1 MEEKLDTIDRL
12 ELTIERIQT
21 ESPNAS
27 NLLAAIESD
36 KVAASRAVAQNQQL
50 KSQLDEIQKAYIQL
64 VRVKITYKYFVNYSF
79 IYFQSNDKLEL
90 TDRLQSEQHLGHE
103 IKSKFNDIENELLSV
118 KEKLFFKDE
127 EMIRLSH
134 ENVELNK
141 QLLQQSQEL
150 DRLRHYEATS
160 AQIGDSN
167 RDILRL
173 RKRIAELETNNK
185 DSIVVE
191 STTIDEQITNHE
203 NVVQMTSSCCDD
215 GHQHATDQSAIEAT
229 ENNIDTQHQININGS
244 ENGSISS
251 TLNIAADQAMDRLQ
265 QRFTRTMTEVA
276 DLTEEKHRLEH
287 LVLQLQGE
295 TETIGEYIALY
306 QNQRRLLKQR
316 EIEKDIQ
323 LQQISVEREDM
334 KENVVRLNN
343 LVAQLLLQHG
353 VEDAKQ
359 LMKNGA
365 THQQQSKMLNNNE
378 IVSSPNDHKVK
389 ESTNIHD
396 VNNDIDGEQKSIET
410 ASEIIKLLSEIK
422 EKNLNHP
429 GYGVPVLDIHHCPC
443 CSGKLET
450 V

>member
-1 MEEKLDTIDRL
+1 M
-12 ELTIERIQT
+12 
-21 ESPNAS
+21 
-27 NLLAAIESD
+27 
-36 KVAASRAVAQNQQL
+36 
-50 KSQLDEIQKAYIQL
+50 
-64 VRVKITYKYFVNYSF
+64 
-79 IYFQSNDKLEL
+79 QSNDKLEL
-90 TDRLQSEQHLGHE
+90 TDRLQSEQHLGSE
-103 IKSKFNDIENELLSV
+103 IKARFAGIESELTTL
-118 KEKLFFKDE
+118 KEKLYFKDE

-134 ENVELNK
+134 ENIELNK

-150 DRLRHYEATS
+150 DRLRHYEATA
-160 AQIGDSN
+160 AQTAEAN
-167 RDILRL
+167 RDMRRLRDETVNRL
-173 RKRIAELETNNK
+173 RKRIAQLEANEAPQLATSVQIEENGAAANDETDGGK
-185 DSIVVE
+185 PNDEPTESQVE
-191 STTIDEQITNHE
+191 FP
-203 NVVQMTSSCCDD
+203 
-215 GHQHATDQSAIEAT
+215 GQSYV
-229 ENNIDTQHQININGS
+229 DGS
-244 ENGSISS
+244 ECGSISS

-323 LQQISVEREDM
+323 LQQITVEREQM
-334 KENVVRLNN
+334 KDSVMRLNN
-343 LVAQLLLQHG
+343 LVAQLLLQNG

-359 LMKNGA
+359 LVKTVGA
-365 THQQQSKMLNNNE
+365 AEQSVVGGSLNVSVNNDSTAAAAAHGHD
-378 IVSSPNDHKVK
+378 VR

-396 VNNDIDGEQKSIET
+396 VQGDIETGHAKNVET

-422 EKNLNHP
+422 ERNLHP
-429 GYGVPVLDIHHCPC
+429 LGYGLPVLDVHHCPC

>member
-1 MEEKLDTIDRL
+1 M
-12 ELTIERIQT
+12 
-21 ESPNAS
+21 
-27 NLLAAIESD
+27 
-36 KVAASRAVAQNQQL
+36 
-50 KSQLDEIQKAYIQL
+50 
-64 VRVKITYKYFVNYSF
+64 
-79 IYFQSNDKLEL
+79 
-90 TDRLQSEQHLGHE
+90 GHE
-103 IKSKFNDIENELLSV
+103 IKSKFNYIDTELQSV

-160 AQIGDSN
+160 AQASDTS
-167 RDILRL
+167 RDVYKL
-173 RKRIAELETNNK
+173 RKRIAELEANNK
-185 DSIVVE
+185 DSAVVVVS
-191 STTIDEQITNHE
+191 STNDEQQAI
-203 NVVQMTSSCCDD
+203 QMPSNCSD
-215 GHQHATDQSAIEAT
+215 GHQHEHDHEQHVAAADHTATEAT
-229 ENNIDTQHQININGS
+229 EDHFDAHQHYQTHLNGS
-244 ENGSISS
+244 ESGSISS

-295 TETIGEYIALY
+295 TETIGEYISLY

-323 LQQISVEREDM
+323 LQKISVEREEM

-359 LMKNGA
+359 LIKNGV
-365 THQQQSKMLNNNE
+365 TQQSSTTVFNNNE
-378 IVSSPNDHKVK
+378 IVSSSNDPHKVK

-396 VNNDIDGEQKSIET
+396 VVTNGTMVGEQKRNNAET

-429 GYGVPVLDIHHCPC
+429 GYDVSLDIHHCPC